1 MSLCLLCPRAGYWGH
16 ILPVGQKGLAQLAPS
31 VTARSVPFTPRPDLA
46 KRRDLLRRLVD
57 QSVVELRMATML
69 QQAASSAAES
79 GGWGSSTG
87 GLASLGKKV
96 PPSLR
101 VLRRLSSVDE
111 YNQLLSCNRQISS
124 TCVYGGHFCVLHEMS
139 SRLYQYFLAG

>member
-1 MSLCLLCPRAGYWGH
+1 MQGVKSHPTLTFGDLKESIAVSLCLLCPRTGYWGH

-69 QQAASSAAES
+69 LQAASSAAES

-87 GLASLGKKV
+87 GLGSSRKKK
-96 PPSLR
+96 

-111 YNQLLSCNRQISS
+111 YDQLLSC
-124 TCVYGGHFCVLHEMS
+124 H
-139 SRLYQYFLAG
+139 